1 MSNTSYIRKACG
13 MKQVPLPQC
22 HGGRGAVDWTD
33 VLSGPACGLRGRRLN
48 FLHDDI
54 LKPGVSVGVHRHDTD
69 EEYYYIVS
77 GHGVMTLD
85 GQDHEVGP
93 CDIAAV
99 FPGGSHGLAN
109 NSEED
114 MRIIVFSVKK

>member
-1 MSNTSYIRKACG
+1 MTTMIRKACE
-13 MKQVPLPQC
+13 MKQVPLPKC

-33 VLSGPACGLRGRRLN
+33 VLSGPAVAGRKLN

-54 LKPGVSVGVHRHDTD
+54 LKPGVTIGVHRHDSD

-85 GQDHEVGP
+85 GKDHEVGP
-93 CDIAAV
+93 GDIAAV
-99 FPGGSHGLAN
+99 FPGGSHGLVN
-109 NSEED
+109 DSEED
-114 MRIIVFSVKK
+114 MRIIVFSID